1 MATISIFVSSTFSD
15 FHHERDLIQRSVR
28 PALDELVMEYGCR
41 VEIVDLRWG
50 IDTSNVRIA
59 TNRDRK
65 VFDVCLAEVDRCR
78 PLFVGLLGDRYGWV
92 PPARRV
98 RRVAGRAGLDAGD
111 LVGASVE
118 LSQRRSRVGRAGRA

>member
-28 PALDELVMEYGCR
+28 PVLDELVMEYGCR

-50 IDTSNVRIA
+50 IDTSNGTRHEPG
-59 TNRDRK
+59 RK
-65 VFDVCLAEVDRCR
+65 VFDVCLGEIDRCR
-78 PLFVGLLGDRYGWV
+78 PFFVGLLGDRYGWV

-111 LVGASVE
+111 LVGA
-118 LSQRRSRVGRAGRA
+118 